1 MNLLL
6 LAHLIAD
13 GEKATEA
20 SSGPVWATWVP
31 ATIGLLGSLG
41 VAWWSGRKTD
51 RQMEL
56 SKQATPPELTR
67 YKTWVEVS
75 EKYKEL
81 MEFERANSFEDVE
94 KEYQEIRASRKA
106 ALDRAVWERKVISE
120 CSNIQAQKLVMELP
134 ESKIYE
140 INNPDINR
148 QIELS
153 VDDYIRSKFSFIIFF
168 TYLII
173 IIFSLVPVLMDMLF
187 GTPWEEAWGALTL
200 PIIEIVL
207 FGPMFLTIFP
217 NRNSGALEANFCIRK
232 MRVGFLENKYNLL
245 GKNYDPSSLN
255 TNVYWEKKLMA
266 ERLRY
271 LTIYDEWADYVH
283 CPWAGKGRFKSKWH
297 KIWCYFCPG
306 HYVRR
311 SLKGKTKVL
320 WGSYKD
326 DKLNGDLK
334 EKNELKKKSGREDN
348 QTPNSDILEDSQPTP
363 PQG

>member
-148 QIELS
+148 RIELS
-153 VDDYIRSKFSFIIFF
+153 VDDYIRLKPSFITWFF
-168 TYLII
+168 YLII
-173 IIFSLVPVLMDMLF
+173 IIISLVPALINVLS
-187 GTPWEEAWGALTL
+187 GIPWEEAWGALAFS
-200 PIIEIVL
+200 IIVIVL
-207 FGPMFLTIFP
+207 FGPMFLNIFP
-217 NRNSGALEANFCIRK
+217 NRDSGALEANFCIRK
-232 MRVGFLENKYNLL
+232 MRVGFLEEKYELQ
-245 GKNYDPSSLN
+245 GKVYDPSSLK
-255 TNVYWEKKLMA
+255 TNEYWEKKLMA

-271 LTIYDEWADYVH
+271 SILLDEWADYVQ
-283 CPWAGKGRFKSKWH
+283 CPWAVEGRFKRWWH
-297 KIWCYFCPG
+297 KFWCYFWPSY
-306 HYVRR
+306 YVSR
-311 SLKGKTKVL
+311 SFKGKTEVL

-334 EKNELKKKSGREDN
+334 EKIKVKKKFRETLAEFLKK
-348 QTPNSDILEDSQPTP
+348 LELE
-363 PQG
+363 